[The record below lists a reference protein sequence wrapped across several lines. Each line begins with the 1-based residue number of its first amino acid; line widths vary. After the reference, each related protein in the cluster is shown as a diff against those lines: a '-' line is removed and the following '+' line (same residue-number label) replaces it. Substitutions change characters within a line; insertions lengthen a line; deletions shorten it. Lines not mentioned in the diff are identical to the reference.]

1 MIRVTSTVIVHR
13 PERVLYYLP
22 EMTGEV
28 KQCIMD
34 GVCPTE
40 LQEYIFAYGAYAEA
54 GVFYLSKEQKGQMN
68 AAAVVG
74 MEFRLNDEAVK
85 RPEYLPHMVL
95 PACDMII
102 QDIAYKNHLDESL
115 LNEIIDYAR
124 NTRNSRSDGY
134 RYVKDGLV
142 AVFTIEDKLRIM
154 YEIEL
159 VNPPK
164 YLLDGSMNEYT
175 METLFE
181 KAYREPITGYYN
193 WWWMWEC
200 LSTYHLAGIIDYGF
214 VHFDIKDFNMINE
227 LYNHHVANNALIR
240 ITQSI
245 EANADWIYF
254 GARCHN
260 DNFAMMIKDMPE
272 AETREKLETFFY
284 ELSALDVDEEY
295 KIYFRCGVVTMR
307 YAMNAGNK
315 VADYAKLAQATGNE
329 VNVTEINFY
338 TEEMHDKVLWGKQL
352 KAYLDTAIQSDEFLV
367 YLQPKMNISS
377 ERICGAEALIRWD
390 YKHKGLMPPYRFI
403 PYFEQDGS
411 IVKVDEVVL
420 HKVCQKLKEWKAC
433 GYELYPIS
441 VNLSRRHMEQTG
453 LVEHLTAIVDTYDVE
468 HSLIEFE
475 LTESAAYDNQKYMVS
490 VLQKLK
496 DKGFLISMDDFGTG
510 YSSFGLLKD
519 MPLDTLK
526 IDKSFVD
533 LIAVEEV
540 LNKNK
545 IILGHII
552 SMAQALGIHCIAEGA
567 EEYEQVVA
575 LRELGCDT
583 VQGYYYSKPL
593 PISEF
598 EKKYVCGQEE

>member
-1 MIRVTSTVIVHR
+1 MIRATSTVIVHR
-13 PERVLYYLP
+13 PERILYYLP
-22 EMTGEV
+22 EITDEV
-28 KQCIMD
+28 KKSILD
-34 GVCPTE
+34 GVCPAD
-40 LQEYIFAYGAYAEA
+40 LQEHIYTYGTYDEA
-54 GVFYLSKEQKGQMN
+54 GLFYLPAKLQQQANTKT
-68 AAAVVG
+68 VVG
-74 MEFRLNDEAVK
+74 IEYRLDDDTVN
-85 RPEYLPHMVL
+85 RPEHLPHIIL
-95 PACDMII
+95 PACDIII
-102 QDIAYKNHLDESL
+102 QDIAHKNHLDESL
-115 LNEIIDYAR
+115 LDEIIDYAR
-124 NTRNSRSDGY
+124 NTRNARSNVY

-142 AVFTIEDKLRIM
+142 AAFMVEDKLRIM

-159 VNPPK
+159 VESPK
-164 YLLDGSMNEYT
+164 YLLDGSMKEYT
-175 METLFE
+175 METLYE

-200 LSTYHLAGIIDYGF
+200 LSSYHLAGIKDYGF

-227 LYNHHVANNALIR
+227 IYNHHVANDVLIR

-245 EANADWIYF
+245 EANEDWIYF

-272 AETREKLETFFY
+272 AETKAKLEVFFD
-284 ELSALDVDEEY
+284 ELSTLDVDEEY

-329 VNVTEINFY
+329 VNVTEIKFY
-338 TEEMHDKVLWGKQL
+338 TEEMHDKVFWGKQL

-367 YLQPKMNISS
+367 YLQPKMDINC

-433 GYELYPIS
+433 GYELHPIS

-453 LVEHLTAIVDTYDVE
+453 LVEHLTAIVDAYGVE

-475 LTESAAYDNQKYMVS
+475 LTESAAYDNQRYMVS
-490 VLQKLK
+490 VLQRLK

-533 LIAVEEV
+533 LIATEEV
-540 LNKNK
+540 PNKNK
-545 IILGHII
+545 IILCHII
-552 SMAQALGIHCIAEGA
+552 SMAKALGIHCIAEGA
-567 EEYEQVVA
+567 EEYEQVAA

-593 PISEF
+593 PMNDF
-598 EKKYVCGQEE
+598 EEKYIIHK